1 MTTILVPT
9 VSFRPVN
16 DADTPYLLQLYAS
29 TRAHEFAHTD
39 WSQANIDDFIARQF
53 KLQSDAY
60 AASFPAASFVIIQM
74 DGVDVGRLYVD
85 RQDRCLQ
92 IIEFTI
98 APEWRGRGIGT
109 DILRA
114 LMNEAHGG
122 KVPVRLSV
130 LKDSPAVRLYLRHG
144 FGVTA
149 DKGAYVGMEWMPDTG
164 PRVL

>member
-1 MTTILVPT
+1 MTTLLAPT
-9 VSFRPVN
+9 VSFRPVS
-16 DADTPYLLQLYAS
+16 DADQPYLLKLYAS

-39 WSQANIDDFIARQF
+39 WSQANIDDFIMRQF

-60 AASFPAASFVIIQM
+60 AASFPGASFVIIQL

-92 IIEFTI
+92 MIEFTV

-130 LKDSPAVRLYLRHG
+130 LKDSPALDLYRRHG
-144 FGVTA
+144 FLITA

-164 PRVL
+164 PRVI